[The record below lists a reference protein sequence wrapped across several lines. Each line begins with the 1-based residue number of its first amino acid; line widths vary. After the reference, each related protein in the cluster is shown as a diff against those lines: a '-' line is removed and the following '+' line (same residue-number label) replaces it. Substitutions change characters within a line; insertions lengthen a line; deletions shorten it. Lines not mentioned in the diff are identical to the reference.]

1 MVNKTSFK
9 SFFLGKINK
18 QKLDDFEE
26 AFRKLNEATGVIDVN
41 EIIQKF
47 ITQDETSKSLNDLKQ
62 EYIEKIEYLN
72 NEKQKLKEEL
82 NDLKYEGGETLTRKQ
97 IDEV

>member
-1 MVNKTSFK
+1 MFY
-9 SFFLGKINK
+9 K
-18 QKLDDFEE
+18 Q
-26 AFRKLNEATGVIDVN
+26 EATGVTDVN

-72 NEKQKLKEEL
+72 NEKQRLKDEL

-97 IDEV
+97 IDEVPKLNISNRNRLFFLRQKIMLIML